1 MRAMRFFL
9 GFAASSAFVG
19 AIAAGCGSSSSPT
32 QPQDSGPGDVTMEA
46 MPQPEAA
53 PPEAAPDVMEAAAD
67 VACVPDAN
75 ITMLPVPDASIGDS
89 GATAAGCFSCIEAA
103 CPTLIAQCNQSCACV
118 AAFEMFDLCL
128 AQGGGLLTCVGSN
141 FTNIPGISVSSFI
154 CAAGCATP
162 STCGYSIPL
171 GDGGGEGG
179 GGDSGGDTGGGG

>member
-1 MRAMRFFL
+1 MRAMKIFL

-46 MPQPEAA
+46 MPMPEAA
-53 PPEAAPDVMEAAAD
+53 PEATPDVMEAAAD

-75 ITMLPVPDASIGDS
+75 VTMLPVPDASIGDA

-103 CPTLIAQCNQSCACV
+103 CPMVIAQCNMSCACV
-118 AAFEMFDLCL
+118 AAFEAFDTCL
-128 AQGGGLLTCVGSN
+128 AAGGGLLTCVGSN
-141 FTNIPGISVSSFI
+141 FVNIPGINPTSFI

-162 STCGYSIPL
+162 SICGYSIPIPT
-171 GDGGGEGG
+171 DGGDAAVTDGS
-179 GGDSGGDTGGGG
+179 GDSGG